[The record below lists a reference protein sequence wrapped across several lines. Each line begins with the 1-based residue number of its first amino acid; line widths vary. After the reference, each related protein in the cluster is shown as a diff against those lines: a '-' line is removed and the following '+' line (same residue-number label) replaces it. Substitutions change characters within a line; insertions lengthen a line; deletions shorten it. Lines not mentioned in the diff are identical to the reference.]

1 MIDKAQAAVRRTA
14 QTLAHAATGVGA
26 AAVMAAAATAGLL
39 AAAPA
44 AKAADYPAMSFNM
57 AHFLPQTYGGA
68 EWEQWWADELRKR
81 SDGAIDV
88 TIFWAGSLG
97 GAMEILDLVGSG
109 AVPLGVSA
117 QGYFLSDL
125 PVAGTAGNLM
135 MRTHTGPADSLDT
148 WRKFLEDPQV
158 RKELDEARV
167 VALAG
172 QAANPYK
179 LTCAKPVRTVADIK
193 GLRVRVPG
201 SYMPEWWASLGAV
214 PVSVPLA
221 EQYEALQKG
230 TIDCAYSPL
239 DQIFSTRLDEV
250 AKFAIDLSTGSHLTW
265 NIFMN
270 KDAWEALPQPVRDLM
285 TEVSEDMMS
294 ELVAYNEALA
304 KRTIEET
311 IPAHGMTYV
320 TFEEKDK
327 ADAEALDT
335 ISLWVERLTD
345 QGLGETARRLEPIL
359 REKRAA
365 FHD

>member
-1 MIDKAQAAVRRTA
+1 MIEMARAAAR
-14 QTLAHAATGVGA
+14 GA
-26 AAVMAAAATAGLL
+26 APRVSRAASAAALGTVLL

-44 AKAADYPAMSFNM
+44 AKAEDYPAMSFNM

-81 SDGAIDV
+81 SNGAIDV

-148 WRKFLEDPQV
+148 WRKFREDPEVQ
-158 RKELDEARV
+158 KELAEAGV
-167 VALAG
+167 VELTG

-179 LTCAKPVRTVADIK
+179 LTCTKPVRTVDDIK

-201 SYMPEWWASLGAV
+201 SYMPEWWASLGAA

-239 DQIFSTRLDEV
+239 DQIFSTKLDEV
-250 AKFAIDLSTGSHLTW
+250 AKYAIDLSTGSHLTW

-270 KDAWEALPQPVRDLM
+270 KDVWNGLPAPVQALM
-285 TEVSEDMMS
+285 TEVSDDMMA
-294 ELVAYNEALA
+294 ELVAYNEALET
-304 KRTIEET
+304 RTIEET
-311 IPAHGMTYV
+311 IPARGMTYV
-320 TFEEKDK
+320 VFEEKER

-335 ISLWVERLTD
+335 ISLWVERLTA
-345 QGLGETARRLEPIL
+345 QGKGEAAKRLEPIL